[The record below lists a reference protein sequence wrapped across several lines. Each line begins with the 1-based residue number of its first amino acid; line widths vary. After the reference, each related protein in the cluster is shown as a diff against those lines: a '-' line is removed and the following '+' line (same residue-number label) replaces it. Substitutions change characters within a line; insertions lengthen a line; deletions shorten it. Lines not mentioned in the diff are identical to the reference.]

1 MSGDLASNRV
11 RGLVEADPIVLL
23 EIAGA
28 VAAEGRFP
36 SDGVTRVAQD
46 HAVRLPD
53 ADHGRLR
60 ATVELMLLGHDVDTA
75 LEWLHCTGIL
85 RQLFPELE
93 ATVDLVQEAG
103 RQHKDVWDHTKQV
116 VKQTVRRPLVRW
128 AALLHDIGK
137 VPTRVLLPDGRVT
150 FHRHAEVGAR
160 MFDPV
165 ARRLGFDKPDNV
177 HIKNISHGMGGEAIV
192 EAQFD
197 AAFRFT
203 ADKEGKWQ
211 AVDVRAGDRKWE
223 SIELIQ
229 TALRKEKAL
238 RTGAELRAIA
248 TALEAYRRDKGSYV
262 QAETGSALIDHLAPN
277 YLSSIIRLDAWS
289 RELNYKGSSNSYRLS
304 SLGPDGKADTDD
316 DIVFENGRL
325 VKGAIE

>member
-1 MSGDLASNRV
+1 MKSMPRA
-11 RGLVEADPIVLL
+11 LVM
-23 EIAGA
+23 IALSLSFIG
-28 VAAEGRFP
+28 VAAF
-36 SDGVTRVAQD
+36 A
-46 HAVRLPD
+46 
-53 ADHGRLR
+53 R
-60 ATVELMLLGHDVDTA
+60 AL
-75 LEWLHCTGIL
+75 
-85 RQLFPELE
+85 
-93 ATVDLVQEAG
+93 
-103 RQHKDVWDHTKQV
+103 
-116 VKQTVRRPLVRW
+116 
-128 AALLHDIGK
+128 
-137 VPTRVLLPDGRVT
+137 
-150 FHRHAEVGAR
+150 GAR
-160 MFDPV
+160 E
-165 ARRLGFDKPDNV
+165 AREKIAQALGFDKSDNV
-177 HIKNISHGMGGEAIV
+177 HIKNISRGMGDEAIV

-238 RTGAELRAIA
+238 RTGAELRTIA

-262 QAETGSALIDHLAPN
+262 QAETGSALIDHLAPS

-289 RELNYKGSSNSYRLS
+289 RELNYRGSATSYRLS
-304 SLGPDGKADTDD
+304 SLGPDGKPDTDD

>member
-1 MSGDLASNRV
+1 MKSMPRALVMTALALSFI
-11 RGLVEADPIVLL
+11 G
-23 EIAGA
+23 
-28 VAAEGRFP
+28 VAAFAR
-36 SDGVTRVAQD
+36 
-46 HAVRLPD
+46 
-53 ADHGRLR
+53 
-60 ATVELMLLGHDVDTA
+60 EL
-75 LEWLHCTGIL
+75 
-85 RQLFPELE
+85 
-93 ATVDLVQEAG
+93 
-103 RQHKDVWDHTKQV
+103 
-116 VKQTVRRPLVRW
+116 
-128 AALLHDIGK
+128 
-137 VPTRVLLPDGRVT
+137 
-150 FHRHAEVGAR
+150 GAR
-160 MFDPV
+160 E
-165 ARRLGFDKPDNV
+165 AREKIAQALGFDKPNNV
-177 HIKNISHGMGGEAIV
+177 HIKNISRGMGNEAIV

-203 ADKEGKWQ
+203 PDKEGKWQ

-262 QAETGSALIDHLAPN
+262 QAETGSALIDHLAPS

>member
-1 MSGDLASNRV
+1 MKSMPRALVMIALALSFI
-11 RGLVEADPIVLL
+11 G
-23 EIAGA
+23 
-28 VAAEGRFP
+28 VAAFAR
-36 SDGVTRVAQD
+36 
-46 HAVRLPD
+46 
-53 ADHGRLR
+53 
-60 ATVELMLLGHDVDTA
+60 EL
-75 LEWLHCTGIL
+75 
-85 RQLFPELE
+85 
-93 ATVDLVQEAG
+93 
-103 RQHKDVWDHTKQV
+103 
-116 VKQTVRRPLVRW
+116 
-128 AALLHDIGK
+128 
-137 VPTRVLLPDGRVT
+137 
-150 FHRHAEVGAR
+150 GAR
-160 MFDPV
+160 E
-165 ARRLGFDKPDNV
+165 AREKIAQALGFDKSDNV
-177 HIKNISHGMGGEAIV
+177 HIKNISRGMGGEAIV

-262 QAETGSALIDHLAPN
+262 QAETGSALIDHLAPS
-277 YLSSIIRLDAWS
+277 YLSSIVRLDAWS
-289 RELNYKGSSNSYRLS
+289 RELNYRGSANSYRLS

>member
-1 MSGDLASNRV
+1 MKSMPRA
-11 RGLVEADPIVLL
+11 LVMIVLAL
-23 EIAGA
+23 SFIG
-28 VAAEGRFP
+28 VATFAR
-36 SDGVTRVAQD
+36 
-46 HAVRLPD
+46 
-53 ADHGRLR
+53 
-60 ATVELMLLGHDVDTA
+60 EL
-75 LEWLHCTGIL
+75 
-85 RQLFPELE
+85 
-93 ATVDLVQEAG
+93 
-103 RQHKDVWDHTKQV
+103 
-116 VKQTVRRPLVRW
+116 
-128 AALLHDIGK
+128 
-137 VPTRVLLPDGRVT
+137 
-150 FHRHAEVGAR
+150 GAR
-160 MFDPV
+160 E
-165 ARRLGFDKPDNV
+165 AREKIAQVLGFDKSDNV
-177 HIKNISHGMGGEAIV
+177 HIKNISRGMGDEAIV

-238 RTGAELRAIA
+238 RTGAELRTIA

-262 QAETGSALIDHLAPN
+262 QAETGSVLIDHLAPG

-289 RELNYKGSSNSYRLS
+289 RELSYKGSATSYRLS
-304 SLGPDGKADTDD
+304 SFGPDGKPDTDD